1 MMLAI
6 DKLNSSTVFEEPG
19 NDEVETIDVLFDIR
33 DYKSGAVIAKSED
46 LSILAH
52 GDIKVKVQSSV
63 GESTIQILRPGD
75 ILDLGDMA
83 GRPVSD
89 NGAPSQTETT
99 LYAVGDTKVLS
110 ADRVELEKLNKFQP
124 GNLHCIIQGMAQ
136 SAYDILHSLNYQ
148 NAELRNYFYRING
161 LY

>member
-1 MMLAI
+1 MILAI
-6 DKLNSSTVFEEPG
+6 EKLDSAAVFEEPG
-19 NDEVETIDVLFDIR
+19 NDEVESIDVSFDIR
-33 DYKSGAVIAKSED
+33 DYKSGTVIAKSED

-52 GDIKVKVQSSV
+52 GDIKVKVQSGV
-63 GESTIQILRPGD
+63 GESTIRILRPGD

-83 GRPVSD
+83 GRPASD
-89 NGAPSQTETT
+89 NGTPSQTETT

-110 ADRVELEKLNKFQP
+110 ADRVELEKLSKFQP

>member
-1 MMLAI
+1 MILVI
-6 DKLNSSTVFEEPG
+6 DKLDSSTIPEEPG
-19 NDEVETIDVLFDIR
+19 IDEVESVDVLFDIR
-33 DYKSGAVIAKSED
+33 DYKSGTVIAKSED

-63 GESTIQILRPGD
+63 GESTIQILKPGD
-75 ILDLGDMA
+75 ILDLGNMA
-83 GRPVSD
+83 GRPVSG

-110 ADRVELEKLNKFQP
+110 ADRVELEKLSKFQP
-124 GNLHCIIQGMAQ
+124 GNLHCVIQGMAQ